1 VGVRI
6 IPIVLLTALAA
17 AACHHGAQSP
27 GSSFAGASL
36 LTPLS
41 EEEEAHDA
49 LLRADLGRADSVAH
63 SGYAAG
69 LAANFAPN
77 IVYLRGGLPIVR
89 GRAAAAAIAAAE
101 SLSAGTAV
109 RWQPVRAETSV
120 DGRSGY
126 SYGFTIFSA
135 PAAGA
140 AAPTIRVDRYISFW
154 RRDEAGW
161 HISAYAETYGAPPSA
176 LSLPREAMTA
186 IVADSPMA
194 RARGALEQV
203 RAADTAFSA
212 LAQRVSTGR
221 AFGQFAA
228 ENAQIFS
235 TPGEFIT
242 GPSAISASFGPSGS
256 SGALVWHPVA
266 GEVSQSGDLGFTVGN
281 AVFTGRRED
290 GGQVVRYSKYLTVWK
305 RQRDGSWRYVV
316 DGGSARPA
324 Q

>member
-1 VGVRI
+1 MRI
-6 IPIVLLTALAA
+6 IPVVLLTALAVT
-17 AACHHGAQSP
+17 ACHRGAQSP
-27 GSSFAGASL
+27 GASFAGASL

-41 EEEEAHDA
+41 EAEEAHDA

-63 SGYAAG
+63 LGFARG
-69 LAANFAPN
+69 LASTFADD

-89 GRAAAAAIAAAE
+89 GRNAAAAIVAAE

-109 RWQPVRAETSV
+109 RWQPVRAEASM

-126 SYGFTIFSA
+126 SYGYTIVSA
-135 PAAGA
+135 PTIAGA
-140 AAPTIRVDRYISFW
+140 PSIRVDRYISFW
-154 RRDEAGW
+154 RREDTGW
-161 HISAYAETYGAPPSA
+161 RILAYAETYGAPPPA
-176 LSLPREAMTA
+176 LTLPRAAEHAV
-186 IVADSPMA
+186 IADAPMS

-212 LAQRVSTGR
+212 LAQRVGTGR
-221 AFGQFAA
+221 AFGDYAA

-242 GPSAISASFGPSGS
+242 GPRAISESFGPSGN

-266 GEVSQSGDLGFTVGN
+266 GGVSQSGDLGFTVGN
-281 AVFTGRRED
+281 AVFTGTRED
-290 GGQVVRYSKYLTVWK
+290 GGQIVRHSKYLTVWK
-305 RQRDGSWRYVV
+305 KQRDGGWRYVV
-316 DGGSARPA
+316 DGGSARPS